1 MKKAI
6 SLIVAL
12 VMLFAVCVPA
22 FAADQTITK
31 DTPGSNGK
39 TNVTTK
45 TTDKEGKDPST
56 YTVSYPA
63 EVTIAWDDT
72 DSYEL
77 GYKVTT
83 QLALGAQLKV
93 KAEANNEGKMTS
105 NLTEKTLTFALQNG
119 AESTFGPDCNEQAP
133 TTQPSVSIANWADA
147 PIAAYTGTVTFTVT
161 YEAA

>member
-31 DTPGSNGK
+31 DTPGSTGQA
-39 TNVTTK
+39 NVTTK
-45 TTDKEGKDPST
+45 TTDKEGKDPAT

-63 EVTIAWDDT
+63 DVTIPWGDT
-72 DSYEL
+72 GSYGL

-105 NLTEKTLTFALQNG
+105 DLTEKTLTFALQNG

-133 TTQPSVSIANWADA
+133 ETQPSVSIANWADA

-161 YEAA
+161 YTPA